1 METPQHQ
8 PYESSETC
16 TNMFL
21 ISVQERRP
29 TDLFVSK
36 SYALAMET
44 IHRPLTAEI
53 RNLFDAESTVSL
65 RG

>member
-1 METPQHQ
+1 
-8 PYESSETC
+8 
-16 TNMFL
+16 MFL

-53 RNLFDAESTVSL
+53 RNLFGAESAVSL